1 MKKYTLILLVYISL
15 SAKSQ
20 VVNRFRDSTWF
31 AKSVRFDSAI
41 YLIKGAS
48 NGKVLTSDAYGR
60 ATWQSASGGVSQ
72 SALDD
77 SINSVRSI
85 RKVDTLYKN
94 LDSIIYKI
102 NGIRYAIKDSSG
114 GLTDSTIFATKNYVN
129 SLNGSNATITSLND
143 SITSVRNIRK
153 VDTLYR
159 NLDSIIYKIN
169 SIRYAIKDSTG
180 ADLYALI
187 TGGNNTLYVS
197 KQGNNAT
204 GTKGNRALPYL
215 TIQAAINASTA
226 GDVVLVMEGTYIEN
240 VALKD
245 SVKLVAETWGGVTI
259 QHAGTSNTWAISS
272 PTTTVLGI
280 GAYYD
285 IFIWGFRITNPTSE
299 ATIKIQAQRL
309 NVVLAY
315 LEAKSKDATYISKIY
330 LYASSTSSGF
340 VEIDVVDVK
349 AISSSVAQFGF
360 DGAVGTEIASVY
372 ALPTCHIKVLNFT
385 EVTTI
390 PLDYIGWQNWNWKV
404 DVVNSNTI
412 NAGGIF
418 GEIYHQNCN
427 GHVGIYRSIRTGSQ
441 GNDHLVFYMP
451 EGTQQLTIDYF
462 YSAGQERVI
471 TDAGNS
477 VINIGQM
484 YTDGLI
490 FSTVPAGK
498 TQIINADK
506 IRRINSKA
514 TSIFYI
520 FPTGAG
526 SKVKLNCNYCESNGS
541 GKGTIYTFNNSNVA
555 MDIYLSGEF
564 YNSNATNSLVIQDD
578 ATATIKYKINGSAI
592 LRNNQSAGTKA
603 YGSLTNARSLY
614 INGGLGVTQT
624 NSGTAPTVVTG
635 AISIDTGY

>member
-1 MKKYTLILLVYISL
+1 MRKIIILVSFLVAFLAIKAQVNPETFPTVTPLATDNVY
-15 SAKSQ
+15 SQ
-20 VVNRFRDSTWF
+20 T
-31 AKSVRFDSAI
+31 
-41 YLIKGAS
+41 
-48 NGKVLTSDAYGR
+48 
-60 ATWQSASGGVSQ
+60 GGVTKKFTIQ
-72 SALDD
+72 SILD
-77 SINSVRSI
+77 
-85 RKVDTLYKN
+85 KVNILDT
-94 LDSIIYKI
+94 
-102 NGIRYAIKDSSG
+102 
-114 GLTDSTIFATKNYVN
+114 T
-129 SLNGSNATITSLND
+129 
-143 SITSVRNIRK
+143 SIT
-153 VDTLYR
+153 Y
-159 NLDSIIYKIN
+159 
-169 SIRYAIKDSTG
+169 

-272 PTTTVLGI
+272 PTTTGI

-299 ATIKIQAQRL
+299 ATIKIHAQRL
-309 NVVLAY
+309 NVVLPY

-349 AISSSVAQFGF
+349 AISTVTQFGF

-385 EVTTI
+385 EVTTF

-471 TDAGNS
+471 HDAGNS

-603 YGSLTNARSLY
+603 YGSFTNARSLY